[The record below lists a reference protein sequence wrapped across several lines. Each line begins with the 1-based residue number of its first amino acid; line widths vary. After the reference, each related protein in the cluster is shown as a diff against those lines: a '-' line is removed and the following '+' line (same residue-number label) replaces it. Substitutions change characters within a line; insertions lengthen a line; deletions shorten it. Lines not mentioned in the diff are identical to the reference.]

1 MILKQL
7 RKFTSQE
14 SGQATF
20 TIVMVLIGVIAV
32 SVLLL
37 FTMNA
42 AVSINKKASNIR
54 NNALIINESGDSI
67 PALVRTNE
75 IADSILVTAAPLEE
89 KVRTIEGLAINID
102 KNALG
107 IDQTAATIVQTA
119 LGINAEAVDI
129 LETARSI
136 DVNARTINGQLN
148 TTVNVAR
155 SIKADTASILISAT
169 SIHRNACALVAGIA
183 SLGQNC
189 AAINPRGHG

>member
-7 RKFTSQE
+7 RKLTRQE
-14 SGQATF
+14 SGQATL
-20 TIVMVLIGVIAV
+20 TIVMVLIGVLAV

-42 AVSINKKASNIR
+42 AVSINKKASNIED
-54 NNALIINESGDSI
+54 NVKVINVSGDSI
-67 PALVRTNE
+67 PFLKKTNE

-102 KNALG
+102 KNAIG

-129 LETARSI
+129 LNTARSI
-136 DVNARTINGQLN
+136 DGGAKTIQGQLVA
-148 TTVNVAR
+148 TVNVAR
-155 SIKADTASILISAT
+155 DIKADTGSIIISAT
-169 SIHRNACALVAGIA
+169 SIHRNACALLAGQA

-189 AAINPRGHG
+189 AGIRPTGHG